1 MFFTYSMV
9 SSTSPYQQKQLIVY
23 FFSVFLYEDMSKRSS
38 LFSLVQE
45 YHNRNEDSEE
55 DSDIGYEED
64 CFGWDAD
71 DNVDFQPHQVDN
83 GWDEISD
90 NEQQQQQQQD
100 ELFPLVM

>member
-9 SSTSPYQQKQLIVY
+9 SSASPYQQKQQNKQKQSFKIVY
-23 FFSVFLYEDMSKRSS
+23 FFSVFLYVNMSKRSS

-64 CFGWDAD
+64 CFWMGC
-71 DNVDFQPHQVDN
+71 
-83 GWDEISD
+83 
-90 NEQQQQQQQD
+90 
-100 ELFPLVM
+100 